1 MSNFGMSR
9 PGTVDVSSS
18 DVYIEKKIVCDFI
31 ASSSKSCLKDSTKL

>member
-18 DVYIEKKIVCDFI
+18 DVYMEKKLSAILLPAAANHV
-31 ASSSKSCLKDSTKL
+31 